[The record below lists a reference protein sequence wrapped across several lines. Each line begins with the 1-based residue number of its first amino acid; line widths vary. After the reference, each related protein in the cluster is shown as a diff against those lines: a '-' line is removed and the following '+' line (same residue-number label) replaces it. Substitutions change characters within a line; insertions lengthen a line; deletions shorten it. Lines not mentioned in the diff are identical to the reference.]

1 MSNIPMLEM
10 KNITKEF
17 PGVKALSDVSFN
29 VYGGEVMALLGENG
43 AGKSTLMKI
52 LSGVYSKD
60 AGEIIFEG
68 ETVNFKNPKDA
79 QNKGIAI
86 IHQELNL
93 VPELTVAENIFIG
106 REPVT
111 AFGRIKYKEMNA
123 KAAEYLTMLGEDN
136 MSPLAKVSTLS
147 VGKAQIVEIA
157 KAISMNA
164 KIIIMDE
171 PTDSLT
177 DVETENL
184 YKVTRELKEQG
195 KGLVYISHKLSE
207 VFDIC
212 DKATVLRDGTFV
224 DMKPVSEL
232 TEEMIIQL
240 MVGRALDERFPRSNA
255 QHGDIIFEVE
265 GLTNEAINDV
275 TFSVRKGEVVG
286 VAGLMGSGRSEIAK
300 SIYGYMPLF
309 KGRIAIDGKD
319 LRINHPSSA
328 IENGIS
334 YVSEDR
340 KQLGLILGMSIKE
353 NITLPALKAFENIFR
368 FISSDGEEEASKMY
382 IEKMSIKTTGPLQKV
397 VNLSGGNQQKV
408 AIGKGL
414 VTEPKVLILDEP
426 TRGVDVGAKKEIYEL
441 INELKAKGLAIILI
455 SSEMPEVM
463 GMSDRI
469 LVISS
474 GEIAG
479 ELSREEATQESIM
492 SLAIKNLTKK
502 AG

>member
-1 MSNIPMLEM
+1 MSARPILEM
-10 KNITKEF
+10 KNIVKEF
-17 PGVKALSDVSFN
+17 PGVKALDDVSFN
-29 VYGGEVMALLGENG
+29 IYAGEIMALLGENG

-52 LSGVYSKD
+52 LSGVYTKD
-60 AGEIIFEG
+60 GGEMFFNG
-68 ETVNFKNPKDA
+68 EPLNLKDPKDA

-111 AFGRIKYKEMNA
+111 AYGRIKFKEMNE
-123 KAAEYLTMLGEDN
+123 KAAEYLAMLGEAD
-136 MSPLAKVSTLS
+136 MSPLTKVASLS

-184 YKVTRELKEQG
+184 YKVIRELKGQG

-207 VFDIC
+207 VFDVC
-212 DKATVLRDGTFV
+212 DRATVLRDGTFV

-232 TEEMIIQL
+232 TEEKIIQL
-240 MVGRALDERFPRSNA
+240 MVGRALDERFPKSTA
-255 QHGDIIFEVE
+255 KHGDVVFEVE
-265 GLTNEAINDV
+265 GLTNQAIKDV
-275 TFSVRKGEVVG
+275 TFSVRKGEIVG

-300 SIYGYMPLF
+300 SIYGYMTLS
-309 KGRIAIDGKD
+309 KGRIFIDGKE

-353 NITLPALKAFENIFR
+353 NITLPALKAFQNIFR
-368 FISSDGEEEASKMY
+368 FISSDGEEQASKMY
-382 IEKMSIKTTGPLQKV
+382 IEKMSIKTTGSMQKV

-426 TRGVDVGAKKEIYEL
+426 TRGVDIGAKKEIYEL
-441 INELKAKGLAIILI
+441 INELKEKGLAIILI
-455 SSEMPEVM
+455 SSEMPEVI

-474 GEIAG
+474 GEVAG
-479 ELSREEATQESIM
+479 ELSKEEATQESIM
-492 SLAIKNLTKK
+492 ALAIKNLTKR